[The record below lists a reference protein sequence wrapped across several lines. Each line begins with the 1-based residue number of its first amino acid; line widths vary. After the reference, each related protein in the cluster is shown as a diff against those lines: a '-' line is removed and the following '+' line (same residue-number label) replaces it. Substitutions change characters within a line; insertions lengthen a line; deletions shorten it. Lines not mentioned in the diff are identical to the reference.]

1 VISETMAR
9 RFWSGEDPVGQRL
22 IIDDGGPN
30 PRQIV
35 GVVGDV
41 KHYGLERGAQP
52 TVYLPFMQNPYRYM
66 TLVMRAGGDASNVTA
81 AVSRRIR
88 ELEKDTPIDTVITMS
103 QLVSNS
109 IAPRRFLTLLLAIFA
124 ASALLL
130 AMIGVYGVMS
140 YAVERRTHEIGVRMA
155 LGARASDV
163 LRLVIGQGMTLAV
176 AGVAVGTL
184 FAFAMAKLTN
194 NFSGILFQVEPTD
207 WSTYLLIALLL
218 PAVALMPC
226 LITARRAAK
235 VDPLVALRRE

>member
-1 VISETMAR
+1 
-9 RFWSGEDPVGQRL
+9 
-22 IIDDGGPN
+22 
-30 PRQIV
+30 
-35 GVVGDV
+35 
-41 KHYGLERGAQP
+41 
-52 TVYLPFMQNPYRYM
+52 
-66 TLVMRAGGDASNVTA
+66 
-81 AVSRRIR
+81 
-88 ELEKDTPIDTVITMS
+88 LEKDAPIDTVITMS

-109 IAPRRFLTLLLAIFA
+109 VAPRRFLTLLLAIFA

-155 LGARASDV
+155 LGARSSDA

-176 AGVAVGTL
+176 AGVAIGTL
-184 FAFAMAKLTN
+184 FAFAMAKLIT

-207 WSTYLLIALLL
+207 WSTYVLIALLL

-235 VDPLVALRRE
+235 VDPLVALRCE